1 LYLFDL
7 SQLLQD
13 ELLAELE
20 EMEQAEL
27 DENLLNVG
35 TTSNLEDF
43 PEESIPNLP
52 SVRKSLTISSTTQ

>member
-1 LYLFDL
+1 
-7 SQLLQD
+7 
-13 ELLAELE
+13 LLAELE

-52 SVRKSLTISSTTQ
+52 SVRKSLTISSTTL